1 MLISNG
7 DVPLACSL
15 GVGFCILDF
24 GPWALSFGLRV
35 LSLGFLIVRFWVFG
49 FGGGW
54 GLLIFEALGLGLRVW
69 GFGFVYSMLRLG
81 LGVLDFWVFG
91 FCVLGCRIWEL
102 RFGLE
107 SWGVCILL
115 VFGLSFEFGCWV
127 WGGGRNRLGA
137 SDASLRCERS
147 ELTFASEASIRY
159 ERSEFHIHVVI
170 GAWQHVTITSQPIQC
185 LAYLAI

>member
-1 MLISNG
+1 M
-7 DVPLACSL
+7 
-15 GVGFCILDF
+15 
-24 GPWALSFGLRV
+24 
-35 LSLGFLIVRFWVFG
+35 FG

-81 LGVLDFWVFG
+81 LGVLDFWVLG

-107 SWGVCILL
+107 SLGVWILL

-127 WGGGRNRLGA
+127 LGFWFWV
-137 SDASLRCERS
+137 L
-147 ELTFASEASIRY
+147 LGFWVLGFGLGI
-159 ERSEFHIHVVI
+159 
-170 GAWQHVTITSQPIQC
+170 
-185 LAYLAI
+185 